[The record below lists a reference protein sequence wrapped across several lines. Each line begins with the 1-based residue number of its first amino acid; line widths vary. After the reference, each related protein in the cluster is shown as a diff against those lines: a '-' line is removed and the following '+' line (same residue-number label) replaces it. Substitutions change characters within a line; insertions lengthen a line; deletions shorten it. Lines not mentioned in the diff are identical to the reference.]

1 MPRVHIDLPEQFPF
15 FTEVPILASDINF
28 ANHLGNDR
36 LMGLLQEARIRF
48 FKWLGYNEADV
59 EGSSMILGDA
69 ALQYLSEG
77 FHGDVVRIEV
87 NIGDFSRCGMDIYY
101 RATNL
106 TTGKLLCKAKTGL
119 VFFNY
124 TTRKVEAVPEKFKQ
138 TITSIQA

>member
-1 MPRVHIDLPEQFPF
+1 MPRVEIVLPEQFPF

-59 EGSSMILGDA
+59 EGSSMILADA

-77 FHGDVVRIEV
+77 FHGDVIKIEV
-87 NIGDFSRCGMDIYY
+87 ALGDFGRCNMDVYY
-101 RATNL
+101 RATNT
-106 TTGKLLCKAKTGL
+106 TTGKLLCQAKTGL
-119 VFFNY
+119 VFFDY
-124 TTRKVEAVPEKFKQ
+124 TTRKVQEVPARFKEKVL
-138 TITSIQA
+138 SI

>member
-1 MPRVHIDLPEQFPF
+1 MPRVQIELPEEFPF

-48 FKWLGYNEADV
+48 FSWLGYKEADV
-59 EGSSMILGDA
+59 EGSSMILADA
-69 ALQYLSEG
+69 ALQYKSEG
-77 FHGDVVRIEV
+77 FHGDLIKIEV
-87 NIGDFSRCGMDIYY
+87 AIGDFGRCNMDIYY

-106 TTGKLLCKAKTGL
+106 TTGKLLCQAKTGL

-124 TTRKVEAVPEKFKQ
+124 TTRKVEPVPIKFKQ
-138 TITSIQA
+138 RVASL

>member
-1 MPRVHIDLPEQFPF
+1 MPRVQIDLPEAFPF

-48 FKWLGYNEADV
+48 FSWLGYKESDV
-59 EGSSMILGDA
+59 EGSSMILADA

-77 FHGDVVRIEV
+77 FHGDVIHIEV
-87 NIGDFSRCGMDIYY
+87 AIGDFGRCNMDIYY
-101 RATNL
+101 RATNT

-119 VFFNY
+119 VFFDY
-124 TTRKVEAVPEKFKQ
+124 STRKVQPVPEKFKLLAE
-138 TITSIQA
+138 SI